1 MFEDK
6 SDIVF
11 SFNGSAA
18 VLSAQKMGRH
28 MFNAFK
34 SAVASSLILASLLC
48 APAVRAD
55 ERAWRVEKSTG
66 DVWMSHGTAQQV
78 SLGAETDLTAGDN
91 IRTGRNGRVLLV
103 RGQER
108 ILVSPNSAIG
118 IPTNTGQFPTTISQ
132 QAGSILLEVEKKNVQ
147 HFEVETPYLAAVV
160 KGTQFRVSVD
170 RRGAKVD
177 VLRGRVQVSD
187 FKSGQTALVMPG
199 QAAKVGAHGQ
209 GGLFLSGKGQ
219 LNPIERGAPRTPS
232 VQALVLPKAD
242 RANRAFAKETA
253 IQKTANG
260 DVRIGSALGELKL
273 DIHKATNG
281 LAHSS
286 SDRFSASAKDRA
298 HGLKGSIDAANG
310 VANSSSAGAEG
321 SNAAANGSAGSG
333 AFASGNGNSTAG
345 GNGNSGGNG
354 NGNGGNGGGNGNG
367 NNGNGNGNGGGNG
380 SANNGHGN
388 GNGKAKGSKGG

>member
-1 MFEDK
+1 
-6 SDIVF
+6 
-11 SFNGSAA
+11 
-18 VLSAQKMGRH
+18 MGRH
-28 MFNAFK
+28 MFNTFK
-34 SAVASSLILASLLC
+34 STVASSLILAALFC
-48 APAVRAD
+48 TPAVHAD

-66 DVWMSHGTAQQV
+66 EVWISHGTAQQV

-132 QAGSILLEVEKKNVQ
+132 QTGSILLEVEKKNVQ

-177 VLRGRVQVSD
+177 VLRGQVQVSD

-232 VQALVLPKAD
+232 VQALVVPKAD

-253 IQKTANG
+253 IHKTPNG
-260 DVRIGSALGELKL
+260 GIRIGLALGELKL
-273 DIHKATNG
+273 DIHKATKG

-286 SDRFSASAKDRA
+286 SDRLAASAKDSA
-298 HGLKGSIDAANG
+298 HGSKGNNDAANG
-310 VANSSSAGAEG
+310 VANASSSSADSG
-321 SNAAANGSAGSG
+321 SSNVTPTGSG
-333 AFASGNGNSTAG
+333 GAGFASGNGNGNSPTG
-345 GNGNSGGNG
+345 GNGNGNSGGNG
-354 NGNGGNGGGNGNG
+354 NGNSGGNGNANSGGNGNG
-367 NNGNGNGNGGGNG
+367 NNGNGNGGGNG
-380 SANNGHGN
+380 NASNGN
-388 GNGKAKGSKGG
+388 GNGKAKGNKGG